1 MENKS
6 APPQKLTR
14 RHLLRNAA
22 VGAGLVVASEA
33 LKPLASLIPIAQ
45 AAEKQ
50 QQDKDPGLVLGKERE
65 FQIKQLKGFLGEFVT
80 PKALQM
86 FGDQGLLPE
95 DHLKVKT
102 RSLPGGGSSTSLEF
116 QGTDG
121 LPYTVGLFINRPDGL
136 IREATIFDSRGKN
149 SMNQFADGIK
159 ARLKTKNV
167 EFTDML
173 AEPSE
178 DEEPVIQAFKA
189 RQPVLPEDGGVEG
202 NSILTADI
210 PAPPIVYKH
219 PDLNV
224 YYAIS
229 QNSVTLYPD
238 GQVVFHREMTPAIP
252 PSENVPI

>member
-6 APPQKLTR
+6 APPRKITR
-14 RHLLRNAA
+14 RRLLHNAA

-33 LKPLASLIPIAQ
+33 LKPLASLIPTAQ

-50 QQDKDPGLVLGKERE
+50 QLDKDPGLVEGKERE

-80 PKALQM
+80 PQTLKM

-95 DHLKVKT
+95 DLKVKT
-102 RSLPGGGSSTSLEF
+102 RNLPRGGSATSFEV

-121 LPYTVGLFINRPDGL
+121 LPYTVGLFVNRPDGL
-136 IREATIFDSRGKN
+136 IREATIFADRGKN

-159 ARLKTKNV
+159 TWLKVKDA

-178 DEEPVIQAFKA
+178 DEEPVIQVFKA
-189 RQPVLPEDGGVEG
+189 RQPVLPQDGGVEG
-202 NSILTADI
+202 NTILTADI
-210 PAPPIVYKH
+210 PPPPIVYKH

-238 GQVVFHREMTPAIP
+238 GRIVFHREMESTP
-252 PSENVPI
+252 PSSENSPV